1 MSYLCEY
8 SFKETRE
15 IISKNPQI
23 ICAVSAPEPI
33 QNLSLNINEFI
44 TNKIAERVSQ
54 ESGVF
59 LTSPVLQGIITPFK
73 PIAALGTQHRRFSSL
88 ISDCVRF
95 LCVGGVKK
103 VFFITSGDFFSRYIE
118 EGINNYKKKLPGDF
132 SYEIICWQNIK
143 TADETIKTQFE
154 NPLEFFR
161 KESAIFLLANE
172 LKGVEIPKS
181 LPELP
186 FSKDDFIKWKKRGCD
201 PEKLRKLSPNFQ
213 FSSWTNFIPL
223 RYSFFEKICG
233 EISAKILQRK
243 L

>member
-1 MSYLCEY
+1 MSYLCER
-8 SFKETRE
+8 SFEEAKE

-33 QNLSLNINEFI
+33 HNLALNTNEFI
-44 TNKIAERVSQ
+44 TEKIAERVSQ
-54 ESGVF
+54 ESGIF

-73 PIAALGTQHRRFSSL
+73 PIAALGTHHRRFSSL

-95 LCVGGVKK
+95 LCAGGIKK
-103 VFFITSGDFFSRYIE
+103 VFFITSCDFFSRYID
-118 EGINNYKKKLPGDF
+118 EGINNYKKKLPDDF
-132 SYEIICWQNIK
+132 SHEIICWQNTK
-143 TADETIKTQFE
+143 TADETIKAQFE
-154 NPLEFFR
+154 NPIEFFR

-172 LKGVEIPKS
+172 LKGVEIPKF
-181 LPELP
+181 LPKLP
-186 FSKDDFIKWKKRGCD
+186 FSKDDFVKWKKRGCD

-213 FSSWTNFIPL
+213 FSSWTDFTPP

-233 EISAKILQRK
+233 EISTKILQNK